1 MRREMGGDR
10 LQLSSRAWIFGHGA
24 ASLADF
30 ARVACARRRVT
41 LALRCKGYAPFAR
54 LRRKTDGHVECL
66 SVREGRESEMKPARS
81 THISPDDE
89 WPPARLRG
97 VRVLV
102 VDDDPDERDF
112 LVALLGAAAA
122 DVRSAS
128 STAEALAM
136 LAWWWPSVL
145 LSDIGMQDGD
155 GYTLIRA
162 VRSMRRDRAHQLPA
176 AAVTG
181 HATTEDRTRALGAG
195 YHAHLAKPVDPDR
208 LIAVVADLAHPSSG
222 QVAPTQ

>member
-1 MRREMGGDR
+1 M
-10 LQLSSRAWIFGHGA
+10 
-24 ASLADF
+24 
-30 ARVACARRRVT
+30 
-41 LALRCKGYAPFAR
+41 
-54 LRRKTDGHVECL
+54 
-66 SVREGRESEMKPARS
+66 MKPARS
-81 THISPDDE
+81 MHISLDDE

-128 STAEALAM
+128 STAEALAT

-145 LSDIGMQDGD
+145 LSDIGMQGGD

-162 VRSMRRDRAHQLPA
+162 VRAMRRDGSHQLPA

-181 HATTEDRTRALGAG
+181 HATTEDRTRALRAG

-208 LIAVVADLAHPSSG
+208 LIAVVADLADPSPG
-222 QVAPTQ
+222 QPASAL

>member
-1 MRREMGGDR
+1 MK
-10 LQLSSRAWIFGHGA
+10 
-24 ASLADF
+24 
-30 ARVACARRRVT
+30 VARR
-41 LALRCKGYAPFAR
+41 
-54 LRRKTDGHVECL
+54 
-66 SVREGRESEMKPARS
+66 
-81 THISPDDE
+81 PDIHDEE
-89 WPPARLRG
+89 WPPPLLRG

-128 STAEALAM
+128 STAEALST

-145 LSDIGMQDGD
+145 LSDIGMQGGD

-162 VRSMRRDRAHQLPA
+162 VRTMPRGHPQQLPA

-181 HATTEDRTRALGAG
+181 QVTAEDRSRALRAG
-195 YHAHLAKPVDPDR
+195 FQAHLAKPVDPDH
-208 LIAVVADLAHPSSG
+208 LIFIVADLARLSSG
-222 QVAPTQ
+222 VPAA

>member
-1 MRREMGGDR
+1 MK
-10 LQLSSRAWIFGHGA
+10 L
-24 ASLADF
+24 
-30 ARVACARRRVT
+30 ARRI
-41 LALRCKGYAPFAR
+41 
-54 LRRKTDGHVECL
+54 
-66 SVREGRESEMKPARS
+66 PAKDQ
-81 THISPDDE
+81 H
-89 WPPARLRG
+89 WPPPRLRG

-128 STAEALAM
+128 STAEALST

-145 LSDIGMQDGD
+145 LSDIGMQGGD

-162 VRSMRRDRAHQLPA
+162 VRTMPRGHPQQLPA

-181 HATTEDRTRALGAG
+181 RVAPEDRDRVLRAG
-195 YHAHLAKPVDPDR
+195 YQAYLAKPVDPDR
-208 LIAVVADLAHPSSG
+208 LIVVVADLARLSG
-222 QVAPTQ
+222 GPALS

>member
-1 MRREMGGDR
+1 MK
-10 LQLSSRAWIFGHGA
+10 
-24 ASLADF
+24 
-30 ARVACARRRVT
+30 VARR
-41 LALRCKGYAPFAR
+41 P
-54 LRRKTDGHVECL
+54 
-66 SVREGRESEMKPARS
+66 
-81 THISPDDE
+81 HIQDQQ
-89 WPPARLRG
+89 WPPPRLRG

-128 STAEALAM
+128 SGAEALST

-145 LSDIGMQDGD
+145 LSDIGMQGGD

-162 VRSMRRDRAHQLPA
+162 IRTMPRGYQLPA

-181 HATTEDRTRALGAG
+181 HVSPEDRNRVLRAG
-195 YHAHLAKPVDPDR
+195 YQAHLGKPVDPDR
-208 LIAVVADLAHPSSG
+208 LLLVVADLAHLSRG
-222 QVAPTQ
+222 QPAAAFD